1 VREKV
6 LFMWLACGQKP
17 DVRTLNDFRRN
28 RLKAAM
34 EEIFVTA
41 VKLLKAKGY
50 SKLENYCIDGT
61 KNESATGRYRFVW
74 KNGVETN
81 DKKLDGIYKNGGN
94 HVGRREP
101 GVRR

>member
-1 VREKV
+1 
-6 LFMWLACGQKP
+6 MWLACGQKP
-17 DVRTLNDFRRN
+17 DVRTLNDFRRK